1 MAADCTNVQI
11 AYLLHKMGFFFFF
24 NGVEPHQGKYNACIQ
39 RMFWQLKDW
48 SLCKKDKM
56 RFLNL

>member
-24 NGVEPHQGKYNACIQ
+24 FFF
-39 RMFWQLKDW
+39 MTW
-48 SLCKKDKM
+48 
-56 RFLNL
+56 NLTKGNIMHAYKECFGN

>member
-24 NGVEPHQGKYNACIQ
+24 FF
-39 RMFWQLKDW
+39 MTW
-48 SLCKKDKM
+48 
-56 RFLNL
+56 NLTKGNIMHAYKECFGN

>member
-24 NGVEPHQGKYNACIQ
+24 FMV
-39 RMFWQLKDW
+39 W
-48 SLCKKDKM
+48 
-56 RFLNL
+56 NLTKGNIMHAYKECFGN